1 MKQTTLRT
9 SPLPLLVAS
18 ILTAGIFIL
27 DLYAPVGVAIG
38 MLYVAPVVLTA
49 MWSPPT
55 HYSLV
60 IVVATACTILTL
72 FRLICFP
79 SETMAWTTLGNY
91 VLALGALWVTVILS
105 LLRKRMEQKI
115 RWIDLLPRL

>member
-9 SPLPLLVAS
+9 SPLPLLVA
-18 ILTAGIFIL
+18 ILLTAGIFIM
-27 DLYAPVGVAIG
+27 DLYAPAGVAIG
-38 MLYVAPVVLTA
+38 MLYVAPVALIA

-60 IVVATACTILTL
+60 VVIATACTILTL
-72 FRLICFP
+72 IRLIGFP
-79 SETMAWTTLGNY
+79 AETITWTTLGNY

-105 LLRKRMEQKI
+105 LLRKRAEQKI